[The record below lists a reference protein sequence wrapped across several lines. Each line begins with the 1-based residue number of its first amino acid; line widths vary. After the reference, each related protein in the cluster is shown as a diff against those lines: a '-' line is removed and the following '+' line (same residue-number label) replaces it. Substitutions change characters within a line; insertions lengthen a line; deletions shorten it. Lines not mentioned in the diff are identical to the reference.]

1 MKVSQYKLMPTK
13 IIIPIE
19 VMERMIASYKDGL
32 SAQTI
37 AKNEGYNYQKVL
49 AALKES
55 GQHIR
60 TRSESSAIRVAA
72 MGAKSHTG
80 KHGLFHSKKS
90 MKWISVDSSYEYARC
105 IQLEN
110 DEAVSSFK
118 RSTDQIPYKHNEIIR
133 RYNPDFEVTLKSGQV
148 RVEEVKPRNFLDDEI
163 VQAKARSAIERYS
176 PMGIEYQIITEE
188 ILGDITK
195 KHIPQ
200 TGLGEIDEEKIKAI
214 RIERRRQ
221 ISRESARRIRAANP
235 MTADDKAKHAAQQ
248 LARYRRWKANATPE
262 QIEAR
267 RAYARESARRQR
279 SKRSQSKNATDS

>member
-19 VMERMIASYKDGL
+19 VMQRMIASYKDGL

-60 TRSESSAIRVAA
+60 TRSESSTVRVAA

-80 KHGLFHSKKS
+80 KHGIFHSKKS
-90 MKWISVDSSYEYARC
+90 MRWISVDSSYEYARC

-110 DEAVSSFK
+110 DETVSCFK
-118 RSTDQIPYKHNEIIR
+118 RSTDQIPYQHDGIIR

-148 RVEEVKPRNFLDDEI
+148 RVEEVKPRSFLDNEI
-163 VQAKARSAIERYS
+163 VQAKAKSATERYS
-176 PMGIEYQIITEE
+176 SIGVEYQIITED
-188 ILGDITK
+188 ILGEIAD
-195 KHIPQ
+195 KHITQ
-200 TGLGEIDEEKIKAI
+200 SGLGEIDEEKIKAI
-214 RIERRRQ
+214 RTERRRQ

-235 MTADDKAKHAAQQ
+235 MTAEDKAKHAAQQ
-248 LARYRRWKANATPE
+248 LARYRRWKVTATPE

-279 SKRSQSKNATDS
+279 AQRAQSRNAD